1 MELALGLLIL
11 ALTLYT
17 SAISYA
23 MRGYS
28 RSQLADRLDE
38 PRRRIWLERLDRNEN
53 QLQVVSSILRLL
65 FIMITGVWAYTAY
78 FGVSASQIQWAEFV
92 LPTLLTVVLLLVI
105 AIGIP
110 HALALHSSEAILARS
125 LPVLWVLRYPLLPI
139 ERTLTFVEFV
149 VRRLLGKHDE
159 TTDDESARIEREIL
173 DAVSEGEAHGAV
185 DEEQKEMIR
194 SVIELH
200 ETTVSEIMTP
210 RTDIIALSVD
220 ASPDE
225 VRATIV
231 KAGHSRIPVYEGT
244 LDEVIGV
251 LYAKDLIGL
260 ADFDEINVRGL
271 MRAVPFVPE
280 TKSIDHLLRELRRD
294 KVHIA
299 VVLDEY
305 GGTAGLVTIEDIIE
319 ELVGEID
326 DEYDRRQ
333 SPSIERI
340 DENTLEVDGRIPVYE
355 INEELEI
362 EIPDDGDYE
371 TIGGFVFSTL
381 GKIPAAGE
389 EFTHENIHFA
399 VVEAEPRRINRLR
412 IQVQREPQSA

>member
-1 MELALGLLIL
+1 MDLALGLLIL

-17 SAISYA
+17 SSISYA
-23 MRGYS
+23 MRAYS
-28 RSQLADRLDE
+28 RSQLTDRLDE
-38 PRRRIWLERLDRNEN
+38 PRRAIWLDRLDRHEN
-53 QLQVVSSILRLL
+53 QLQVVSSVLRLL
-65 FIMITGVWAYTAY
+65 FILVTVIWAYAKY
-78 FGVSASQIQWAEFV
+78 FGINPQQVNWTDFV
-92 LPTLLTVVLLLVI
+92 LPTLLNLILLLVI

-110 HALALHSSEAILARS
+110 HALALHSSESILAGS
-125 LPVLWVLRYPLLPI
+125 LPVLWVLRYPLMPI

-149 VRRLLGKHDE
+149 VRRLLGKTDGSD
-159 TTDDESARIEREIL
+159 DDESARIEREIL

-210 RTDIIALSVD
+210 RTDMIALSVD
-220 ASPDE
+220 ASSTE
-225 VRATIV
+225 VRETIV
-231 KAGHSRIPVYEGT
+231 RAGHSRIPVYEGS

-260 ADFDEINVRGL
+260 KNFDQINVREL

-280 TKSIDHLLRELRRD
+280 TKSIDHLLHELRRD

-333 SPSIERI
+333 SPSFQRI

-355 INEELEI
+355 INEELSI

-371 TIGGFVFSTL
+371 TIGGFVFSAL
-381 GKIPAAGE
+381 GKIPATGE
-389 EFTHENIHFA
+389 EFTHRNIHFA

-412 IQVQREPQSA
+412 IQVQRETQSA